1 MKKKKNHLFKFG
13 ILLSL
18 ILIISTIYFTYC
30 LTLLTGIETLLRTI
44 GMIFIIIISIIL
56 IIFILR
62 SSKKRKK
69 AQFIV
74 LIIISLLYSSILVF
88 ASFNINKAYST
99 ISSISSDYT
108 IYSTSIVAFNKD
120 EAETLED
127 IGNNKIG
134 ILDDESSID
143 GYEIPQEIIKEK
155 KLKNKLEKYE
165 SYNDLLKA
173 FYNEEIKY
181 VFLPTNYGI
190 LFQSIEG
197 YEKIE
202 QDTKILFTKEKKVK
216 KKNISTNTK
225 ITKPFT
231 LLLMGVD
238 SEVENIAGSSF
249 NGDSLMLITFNPN
262 TLSSTILSIPRDTYV
277 PISCFA
283 GKKKNKITHAAWY
296 GEECMIDTI
305 EDFTGINIDYY
316 VKINFKGVVNLVD
329 SLGGVEVDVP
339 YNLCEQNSNREFGDK
354 MVYVEEG
361 LHTLNGEEVLALARN
376 RHPNPQY
383 CSAKWTNYNSNDF
396 IRGQNQQKI
405 VQALLNKLKEIKS
418 INTIYKLLDTIGKS
432 METNMST
439 SEILSF
445 YNIGKDI
452 LSKSKGN
459 DVSELIGM
467 QRLYISGQDA
477 YIYDTNS
484 GLNLYNFI
492 PYQGSIDDVIK
503 AMKINLELEEKE
515 VIKKFSFSVNEPY
528 VETVIGKGNYT
539 TLSTDVKSQSLI
551 SLIGYTKEQASS
563 YANKNN
569 IKITFV
575 EQETTNTSYKNNQ
588 VINQSYPSG
597 TPIDSIKSLT
607 LTLAKVKEVKQEQ
620 KTEEKVDCTL
630 EKFKNDSS
638 CTLPDFTDDTISIA
652 EKWFSSRGY
661 DVVVEKGTNCTSS
674 SSVITGQNV
683 SSGSSIYNLINGVI
697 KMTCKEEVQEDT
709 TKQET
714 NDTTTEEET
723 KNSEE

>member
-1 MKKKKNHLFKFG
+1 
-13 ILLSL
+13 
-18 ILIISTIYFTYC
+18 
-30 LTLLTGIETLLRTI
+30 
-44 GMIFIIIISIIL
+44 
-56 IIFILR
+56 
-62 SSKKRKK
+62 
-69 AQFIV
+69 
-74 LIIISLLYSSILVF
+74 
-88 ASFNINKAYST
+88 
-99 ISSISSDYT
+99 
-108 IYSTSIVAFNKD
+108 
-120 EAETLED
+120 
-127 IGNNKIG
+127 
-134 ILDDESSID
+134 
-143 GYEIPQEIIKEK
+143 
-155 KLKNKLEKYE
+155 
-165 SYNDLLKA
+165 
-173 FYNEEIKY
+173 
-181 VFLPTNYGI
+181 
-190 LFQSIEG
+190 
-197 YEKIE
+197 
-202 QDTKILFTKEKKVK
+202 
-216 KKNISTNTK
+216 
-225 ITKPFT
+225 
-231 LLLMGVD
+231 
-238 SEVENIAGSSF
+238 
-249 NGDSLMLITFNPN
+249 
-262 TLSSTILSIPRDTYV
+262 
-277 PISCFA
+277 
-283 GKKKNKITHAAWY
+283 
-296 GEECMIDTI
+296 MIDTI

-439 SEILSF
+439 AEILSF

-452 LSKSKGN
+452 LSKSKGT

-477 YIYDTNS
+477 SIYDTNS

-563 YANKNN
+563 YASKNN

-638 CTLPDFTDDTISIA
+638 CKLPDFTDDTISIA

>member
-439 SEILSF
+439 AEILSF

-452 LSKSKGN
+452 LSKSKGT

-563 YANKNN
+563 YASKNN

-638 CTLPDFTDDTISIA
+638 CKLPDFTDDTISIA